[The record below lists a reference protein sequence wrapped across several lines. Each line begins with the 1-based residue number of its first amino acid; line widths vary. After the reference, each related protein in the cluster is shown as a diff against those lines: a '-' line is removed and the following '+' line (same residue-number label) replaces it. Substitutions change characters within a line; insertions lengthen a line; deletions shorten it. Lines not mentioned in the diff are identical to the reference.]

1 MVSSL
6 VDFNKEGAFVI
17 EKATSMKPEFNKT
30 TLQRLALPILGTLLI
45 LLSACGSA
53 TSTPGNAS
61 DPTAHAGERTPDV
74 TGETEPSANAPT
86 EQSFAGE
93 TAAPEFPPNL
103 DWLNTERPLSLDQL
117 KGKLVLLDFWTYGCI
132 NCMHIIPELSRLE
145 NEYPNEL
152 VVIGVHSAKF
162 ENEGDTD
169 NIRQV
174 ILRYG
179 LEHPVVNDSEFIVWR
194 TWGAR
199 AWPTLVLIDPA
210 GNVVGGHSGENIYPI
225 FKPVIESLVQE
236 FDAKGILDRTPLDLK
251 LEKQGLPA
259 TVLSFPGKVLADEAQ
274 GRLFIADTNHNRVVI
289 VDIENGEVLDVI
301 GSGEADFKDGNFSQA
316 AFFHPQGLA
325 LDSQNDFLYVADTDN
340 HSIRKVDLGNAQVS
354 TVAGYG
360 QQGQI
365 YPPVGGNALEVALRS
380 PWDVEFDQ
388 DRLFIAMAGTH
399 QIWTLDLE
407 AGIVQ
412 PFVGNAREGTADGP
426 LDSAELAQPSGLA
439 LDDQGRLY
447 FADSEAS
454 SIRWADTDPPG
465 NVETIVGSGESLFEF
480 GDIDGVG
487 NQARLQH
494 PLGVTI
500 VDDLLYIADTYNHK
514 IKLIDPSSSEITT
527 FLGDTPGWRDGS
539 EPLFY
544 EPGGLDFAG
553 GKLYVADTNNHAIRI
568 IDIETMQVSTLVLKG
583 IERFSPAAGDENF
596 AGTVVES
603 DPVEIQA
610 GAGSIVLNIQ
620 LPDGYKVNEDAPSSF
635 FWQEEGGVV
644 EFPEDAN
651 ISIAGA
657 ELPYRIEVDFRA
669 GSGTLISD
677 VNLIY
682 CEAEKE
688 SLCLIEQLRFE
699 VPITVGD
706 SGLDTLSL
714 DYIIPIPDIVGS

>member
-1 MVSSL
+1 MKLVS
-6 VDFNKEGAFVI
+6 
-17 EKATSMKPEFNKT
+17 PKT
-30 TLQRLALPILGTLLI
+30 PYQRIALPLLGALLI
-45 LLSACGSA
+45 LLSACTSA
-53 TSTPGNAS
+53 TGTPANTS
-61 DPTAHAGERTPDV
+61 NPTTTDDAQTPNVNEDGQV
-74 TGETEPSANAPT
+74 SPTAPT

-93 TAAPEFPPNL
+93 IAAPAFPTNL
-103 DWLNTERPLSLDQL
+103 DWLNTERPITLEQL

-132 NCMHIIPELSRLE
+132 NCMHIIPELSQLE
-145 NEYPNEL
+145 HEYPDEL

-179 LEHPVVNDSEFIVWR
+179 LEHPVVNDNEFVVWR

-199 AWPTLVLIDPA
+199 AWPTLILIDPA

-236 FDAKGILDRTPLDLK
+236 FDAKGTLDRTPLDLK
-251 LEKQGLPA
+251 LEKQGLPE
-259 TVLSFPGKVLADEAQ
+259 TVLSFPGKVLVDEPR
-274 GRLFIADTNHNRVVI
+274 GRLFIADTNHHRLVI
-289 VDIENGEVLDVI
+289 VNIEDGEVIDVI
-301 GSGEADFKDGNFSQA
+301 GGGEPAFLDGNYSEA
-316 AFFHPQGLA
+316 AFFHPQGMT
-325 LDSQNDFLYVADTDN
+325 LDVENDFLYVADTDN
-340 HSIRKVDLGNAQVS
+340 HSIRKVDLANERVS
-354 TVAGYG
+354 TVAGVG
-360 QQGQI
+360 QQGQV
-365 YPPVGGNALEVALRS
+365 YPPVGGNALEIPLRS

-399 QIWTLDLE
+399 QIWTLDFK

-426 LDSAELAQPSGLA
+426 LDQSELAQPSGLA
-439 LDDQGRLY
+439 LDDRGRLY

-454 SIRWADTDPPG
+454 SIRWAETSPPG
-465 NVETIVGSGESLFEF
+465 NVETLVGSGESLFEF
-480 GDIDGVG
+480 GDVDGFG

-500 VDDLLYIADTYNHK
+500 VDELVYIADTYNHK

-527 FLGDTPGWRDGS
+527 FLGDTAGWRDGS

-568 IDIETMQVSTLVLKG
+568 IDLDTMMASTLVLKG
-583 IERFSPAAGDENF
+583 IEQFSPTAGEENF
-596 AGTVVES
+596 PGTVLQL
-603 DPVEIQA
+603 DPVEIQT
-610 GAGSIVLNIQ
+610 GAGSIVINIE
-620 LPDGYKVNEDAPSSF
+620 LPEGYKVNEDAPSSF

-644 EFPEDAN
+644 EFPEGAN
-651 ISIAGA
+651 ISLAGA
-657 ELPYRIEVDFRA
+657 ELPYQIDVEFVV
-669 GSGTLISD
+669 GSGKLISD
-677 VNLIY
+677 VNLFY
-682 CEAEKE
+682 CESDKE

-706 SGLDTLSL
+706 SGLKTLSL